1 MYEIKIPVFEG
12 AFDLLLF
19 FIERDELD
27 IYDIPITKVTTDFL
41 EYIRALEKMNIE
53 LASEFIVVAATLM
66 QIKAKMLLPREQVD
80 EEGNSIDPRKE
91 LIQQLLEYKRFR
103 PVIEQ
108 LSNLEDDSLARETRG
123 NIITELKSLSK
134 VRPEDVDLEDVDLY
148 KLLKAFQ
155 NVMDLHELS
164 QPKLTNIRPY
174 PYSVNNQR
182 TYLIEKVFKEGK
194 VNFVEILKESGNRVL
209 VIFNFLAI
217 LELIQLGDIQL
228 EMNENPNFNE
238 FYLVKGTPSGLSN
251 LN

>member
-80 EEGNSIDPRKE
+80 EEGNIIDPRKE

-103 PVIEQ
+103 PVIQQ
-108 LSNLEDDSLARETRG
+108 LSNLEDDSLARERRG
-123 NIITELKSLSK
+123 NIISELKSLNK

-155 NVMDLHELS
+155 NVMELHELS
-164 QPKLTNIRPY
+164 KPKLNNIKPY

-182 TYLIEKVFKEGK
+182 TYLIEKIFKDGK
-194 VNFVEILKESGNRVL
+194 INFVELLKESPNRVL

-217 LELIQLGDIQL
+217 LELIQVGEVKL
-228 EMNENPNFNE
+228 EISEEPDFNE
-238 FYLVKGTPSGLSN
+238 FFLIKGTPSGLSN

>member
-41 EYIRALEKMNIE
+41 EYIRTLEKMNIE

-80 EEGNSIDPRKE
+80 EEGNIIDPRKE
-91 LIQQLLEYKRFR
+91 LVQQLLEYKRYR

-108 LSNLEDDSLARETRG
+108 LSNLEDDALARETRG
-123 NIITELKSLSK
+123 NIISELKSLNK

-155 NVMDLHELS
+155 NAMELHELS
-164 QPKLTNIRPY
+164 KPKMTNIKPY
-174 PYSVNNQR
+174 PYSVDRQR
-182 TYLIEKVFKEGK
+182 DYVINKVKTIGR
-194 VNFVEILKESGNRVL
+194 VNFVEVLKESGNRVL
-209 VIFNFLAI
+209 VVFNFLAI
-217 LELIQLGDIQL
+217 LELIQVGEIRL
-228 EMNENPNFNE
+228 EITEEPNFNE
-238 FYLVKGTPSGLSN
+238 FILVKGEPSVVG
-251 LN
+251 

>member
-80 EEGNSIDPRKE
+80 EEGNIIDPRKE

-123 NIITELKSLSK
+123 NIISELKNLSK

-155 NVMDLHELS
+155 NAMELHELS
-164 QPKLTNIRPY
+164 QPKLDNIKPY

-182 TYLIEKVFKEGK
+182 AYLIQKLLANER
-194 VNFVEILKESGNRVL
+194 VNFLEVLKESGNRVL
-209 VIFNFLAI
+209 VVFNFLAI
-217 LELIQLGDIQL
+217 LELIQVGDIKL
-228 EMNENPNFNE
+228 EIKDEPDFNE
-238 FYLVKGTPSGLSN
+238 FFLLKNTSSVAS
-251 LN
+251 

>member
-41 EYIRALEKMNIE
+41 EYIRALEQMNIE

-80 EEGNSIDPRKE
+80 EEGNIIDPRKE
-91 LIQQLLEYKRFR
+91 LIQQLLEYKRYR
-103 PVIEQ
+103 PVIQQ
-108 LSNLEDDSLARETRG
+108 LSNLEDDALAREVRG
-123 NIITELKSLSK
+123 NIISELKSLNK

-155 NVMDLHELS
+155 NAMELHELS
-164 QPKLTNIRPY
+164 KPKLNNIKPY

-182 TYLIEKVFKEGK
+182 AYLIQKVLNNERVDFIE
-194 VNFVEILKESGNRVL
+194 VLKESGNRVL
-209 VIFNFLAI
+209 VVFNFLAI
-217 LELIQLGDIQL
+217 LELIQVGEIRL
-228 EMNENPNFNE
+228 EIKEEPSFNE
-238 FYLVKGTPSGLSN
+238 FVLMRGEPSVAS
-251 LN
+251 

>member
-80 EEGNSIDPRKE
+80 EEGNIIDPRKE
-91 LIQQLLEYKRFR
+91 LVQQLLEYKRYR

-123 NIITELKSLSK
+123 NIISELKSLNK

-155 NVMDLHELS
+155 NAMELHELS
-164 QPKLTNIRPY
+164 KPQLTNIKPY
-174 PYSVNNQR
+174 PYSVDKQR
-182 TYLIEKVFKEGK
+182 SYVIDKVKMIGR
-194 VNFVEILKESGNRVL
+194 VNFIEVLKESPNRVL
-209 VIFNFLAI
+209 VVFNFLAI
-217 LELIQLGDIQL
+217 LELIQVGEIRL
-228 EMNENPNFNE
+228 EITEEPNFNE
-238 FYLVKGTPSGLSN
+238 FILVKGEPSVVG
-251 LN
+251 

>member
-41 EYIRALEKMNIE
+41 DYIRTLEKMNIE

-80 EEGNSIDPRKE
+80 EEGNIIDPRKE
-91 LIQQLLEYKRFR
+91 LIQQLLEYKRYR
-103 PVIEQ
+103 PVIQQ

-123 NIITELKSLSK
+123 NIISELKTLSK

-155 NVMDLHELS
+155 NVMELYELS
-164 QPKLTNIRPY
+164 QPKLTNIKPY

-182 TYLIEKVFKEGK
+182 AYLIQKVLTNER
-194 VNFVEILKESGNRVL
+194 VNFIEVLKESGNRVL
-209 VIFNFLAI
+209 LVFNFLAI
-217 LELIQLGDIQL
+217 LELIQVGDIKL
-228 EMNENPNFNE
+228 EISEEPDFNE
-238 FYLVKGTPSGLSN
+238 FFLLKNTSSVAS
-251 LN
+251 

>member
-80 EEGNSIDPRKE
+80 EEGNIIDPRKE
-91 LIQQLLEYKRFR
+91 LIQQLLEYKRYR
-103 PVIEQ
+103 PVIQQ
-108 LSNLEDDSLARETRG
+108 LSNLEDDALARETRG
-123 NIITELKSLSK
+123 NIISELKTLSK

-155 NVMDLHELS
+155 NVMELHELS
-164 QPKLTNIRPY
+164 QPKLSNIKPY

-182 TYLIEKVFKEGK
+182 AYLIQKVLNNER
-194 VNFVEILKESGNRVL
+194 VNFLEVLKESGNRVL
-209 VIFNFLAI
+209 VVFNFLAI
-217 LELIQLGDIQL
+217 LELIQVGDIKL
-228 EMNENPNFNE
+228 EISEEPDFNE
-238 FYLVKGTPSGLSN
+238 FFLCKG
-251 LN
+251 

>member
-80 EEGNSIDPRKE
+80 EEGNIIDPRKE
-91 LIQQLLEYKRFR
+91 LVQQLLEYKRYR

-123 NIITELKSLSK
+123 NIISELKSLNK

-148 KLLKAFQ
+148 KLLKAWTCQ
-155 NVMDLHELS
+155 T
-164 QPKLTNIRPY
+164 KI
-174 PYSVNNQR
+174 
-182 TYLIEKVFKEGK
+182 
-194 VNFVEILKESGNRVL
+194 
-209 VIFNFLAI
+209 
-217 LELIQLGDIQL
+217 
-228 EMNENPNFNE
+228 
-238 FYLVKGTPSGLSN
+238 
-251 LN
+251 